1 MRRSRLFLIVGLIAA
16 AMALAG
22 LWQWRAHEKDGSAA
36 LARGLS
42 ALDRDDVR
50 TARVELMN
58 AIKGNPRSAIA
69 RAAQAR
75 ALAELGDGAGA
86 QSEVERAR
94 SLGQAPDATR
104 AVMAQALFLQGDFA
118 GALAEARAADLP
130 GDQALAAAHVVAR
143 ATLALGDVRAAGRAL
158 EQALAMDARDSETWV
173 EVGRL
178 RMATGDQAGA
188 IGAADQ
194 AVALNAKS
202 APALGLRAELTR
214 TQYGLVAALPWFDR
228 AMSVDPDSVPVLE
241 QYAATLADAGQASRM
256 LAMTR
261 RILALD
267 PGNARAWMMQAVMAA
282 RAGQDDLARKLL
294 ERTGGRLDGEPAT
307 QLLRGVLHLQDGN
320 PLLAVQ
326 TLAPLVDAQPWN
338 RPARTLLARAYADN
352 GDQMSAAATLAPMV
366 EQQDADPYVLTLAAR
381 VQEAL
386 GDRAM
391 AGDMLARAAWPVR
404 PADSVFATALSNGA
418 PPADPGTAR
427 DNISYIRALLTMGR
441 KEEAL
446 DRARLLNRANPGAP
460 AAWLILGDLLQANGQ
475 GQAAVRAYEAGANIR
490 FDRDAALRL
499 VSALQAT
506 GNGARAEQVAQ
517 LFLRQHPMDR
527 DMLRVAAGYAV
538 GRQDWRG
545 AERLLQALRAQIGD
559 NDALLMTD
567 LARVSLEQRKESA
580 ALAYARHGYALMPGN
595 PATADMLGWVLLR
608 TDAKG
613 PAAVDLL
620 EKAVAL
626 APSVPALQM
635 HLGQAYAA
643 AGRKGDARLALN
655 RAASVRDFGNRQ
667 EALEALKAL

>member
-1 MRRSRLFLIVGLIAA
+1 MRRSRLFLIIGSIAA
-16 AMALAG
+16 LMALAG
-22 LWQWRAHEKDGSAA
+22 LWQWRAHERDGSAA
-36 LARGLS
+36 LARGLA
-42 ALDRDDVR
+42 ALDRGDAR

-58 AIKGNPRSAIA
+58 AIKGNPRSALA

-75 ALAELGDGAGA
+75 ALADLGDGAGA
-86 QSEVERAR
+86 QAEVERAR
-94 SLGQAPDATR
+94 SLGQAPAATR
-104 AVMAQALFLQGDFA
+104 AVMAQAHFLQGDFA
-118 GALAEARAADLP
+118 GALAEARAIDLP
-130 GDQALAAAHVVAR
+130 EEQALDAAHVIAR
-143 ATLALGDVRAAGRAL
+143 AALAEGDVRGSETALTRAL
-158 EQALAMDARDSETWV
+158 ALNARDSDTWV

-188 IGAADQ
+188 IAAADQ
-194 AVALNAKS
+194 AVALDPKS
-202 APALGLRAELTR
+202 ALALGLRAELTR

-228 AMSVDPDSVPVLE
+228 AMAVDPDSVPVLE

-307 QLLRGVLHLQDGN
+307 QLLRGILHLQDGN
-320 PLLAVQ
+320 PLLAAQ

-338 RPARTLLARAYADN
+338 RPARILLGRAYADN
-352 GDQMSAAATLAPMV
+352 GDQMSAAATLAPIV
-366 EQQDADPYVLTLAAR
+366 AQQDADPYVLTLAAR
-381 VQEAL
+381 VQESL

-391 AGDMLARAAWPVR
+391 ASDMLARAAWPVR
-404 PADSVFATALSNGA
+404 PAASVFATSLPNGA
-418 PPADPGTAR
+418 PADPATAR
-427 DNISYIRALLTMGR
+427 DNIPYIRALLTAGR
-441 KEEAL
+441 DDEAL
-446 DRARLLNRANPGAP
+446 ERARLLNRANPGAP
-460 AAWLILGDLLQANGQ
+460 AAWLILGDVLQANGQ
-475 GQAAVRAYEAGANIR
+475 GRESVRAYEAGANIR

-499 VSALQAT
+499 VSALQQT
-506 GNGARAEQVAQ
+506 GNGPRAEQVAR
-517 LFLRQHPMDR
+517 LFLRQHPMDH
-527 DMLRVAAGYAV
+527 DMLRLAAGFAIA
-538 GRQDWRG
+538 REDWRS
-545 AERLLQALRAQIGD
+545 AERLLQALRAQVGD

-567 LARVSLEQRKESA
+567 LARVSLEQRKQSA

-595 PATADMLGWVLLR
+595 PVTADMLGWVLMR
-608 TDAKG
+608 SDAKG
-613 PAAVDLL
+613 PMAVDLL

-626 APSVPALQM
+626 APSVPVLQM

-643 AGRKGDARLALN
+643 AGRKGEARLALN